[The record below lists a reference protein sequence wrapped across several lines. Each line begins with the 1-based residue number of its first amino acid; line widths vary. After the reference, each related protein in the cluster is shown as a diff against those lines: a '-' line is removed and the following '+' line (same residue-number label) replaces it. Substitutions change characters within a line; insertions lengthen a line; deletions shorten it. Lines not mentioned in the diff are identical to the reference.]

1 MAIEKEPVKPVAVA
15 EIVLSKAQRSRI
27 AKELGLERDQLDA
40 VPEKLE
46 ILRFDQKSIARR
58 KPANLA
64 AERLGFGKIPSGI
77 LVTV

>member
-1 MAIEKEPVKPVAVA
+1 MAVQKEPVKPVAVA
-15 EIVLSKAQRSRI
+15 EIVLSKAQRLRI
-27 AKELGLERDQLDA
+27 AKDLGLERSELDSI
-40 VPEKLE
+40 PEKLE

-64 AERLGFGKIPSGI
+64 AERLEFGKIPTGI